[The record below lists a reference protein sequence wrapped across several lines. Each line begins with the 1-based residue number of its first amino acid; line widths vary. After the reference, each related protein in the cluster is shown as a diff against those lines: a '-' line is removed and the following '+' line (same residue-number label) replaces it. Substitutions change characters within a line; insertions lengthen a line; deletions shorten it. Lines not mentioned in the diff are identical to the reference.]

1 MHSTAITRKNVSRPM
16 RWILDNV
23 LTEPFRILHYG
34 EGKAYFDTYAL
45 SKGSIYP
52 VEVYEPHPAENEP
65 WKKDVPLGY
74 FDLCISVYVLNTLV
88 PSEREFVIWQM
99 TNKADRAIA
108 AVRTDKINGR
118 PMFDGVI
125 TSRNTF
131 QKSFSRSECEEL
143 GKVLTYN
150 SSFAI
155 IDLY

>member
-1 MHSTAITRKNVSRPM
+1 MHATAITRKSVSRPM
-16 RWILDNV
+16 RWIRDNV
-23 LTEPFRILHYG
+23 LLEPMRILHYG
-34 EGKAYFDTYAL
+34 EGRAYFDTLAL

-52 VEVYEPHPAENEP
+52 VEVYEPYPSEYEP

-74 FDLCISVYVLNTLV
+74 FDLCVSIYVLNTLV
-88 PSEREFVIWQM
+88 PSEREFVIYQM
-99 TNKADRAIA
+99 KTKADRVIA
-108 AVRTDKINGR
+108 AVRTDKINGH